1 MKTTLSGRF
10 RPACFLLLVAGLMAV
25 TVAVTVAATRQEFP
39 ENGVNGSVG
48 FEPVN
53 LGPSINTASSE
64 FQMTL
69 TADGLTMYFAD
80 NRPGTLGG
88 NDLWV
93 AHRQYLNASWGPA
106 TNLGPNINSAAN
118 EAGPFLTPDE
128 HCLYFTSRRPGGLG
142 GSDLW
147 KSCRDN
153 LGEEF
158 GANPSLNLGP
168 PLNTTYDDD
177 AGAFYVDPSTGR
189 LVIIFPTTRPP
200 NQGGLDFWTAT
211 QNADGTWSDPVPVNE
226 LNTPSREGGHPT
238 ISPDGL
244 TIYFTATRPG
254 GLGGFDI
261 WVSTRPTTNDPWS
274 APVDLPAP
282 INSPSN
288 ERGPFLMHN
297 GNLLYFSSDRAGGFG
312 SDDFYVVRRPRP

>member
-1 MKTTLSGRF
+1 MKTNSMRLFFWLGLSLTVGGFIAAAMVTIAAPRTNID
-10 RPACFLLLVAGLMAV
+10 GLNSPILFV
-25 TVAVTVAATRQEFP
+25 
-39 ENGVNGSVG
+39 
-48 FEPVN
+48 PVN
-53 LGPSINTASSE
+53 LGASINTAASE

-80 NRPGTLGG
+80 NRAGTLGG

-93 AHRQYLNASWGPA
+93 AKRQAPDALWGPA
-106 TNLGPNINSAAN
+106 VNLGPNINSAAN

-147 KSCRDN
+147 KSCRDD
-153 LGEEF
+153 LHEEF
-158 GANPSLNLGP
+158 GENPSVNLGS
-168 PLNTTYDDD
+168 PLNTAFDDD
-177 AGAFYVDPSTGR
+177 AGAFYVDPSTGQ

-200 NQGGLDFWTAT
+200 NMGDLDFWTAT
-211 QNADGTWSDPVPVNE
+211 QNADGTWNNPQPVDE
-226 LNTPSREGGHPT
+226 LNTPAREGGHPT

-244 TIYFTATRPG
+244 TIYFTSTRPG

-261 WVSTRPTTNDPWS
+261 WVSTRATTNDPWS
-274 APVDLPAP
+274 TPVDLPAP

-288 ERGPFLMHN
+288 DRGPFLAHN
-297 GNLLYFSSDRAGGFG
+297 GNQLYFSSDRVGGFG
-312 SDDFYVVRRPRP
+312 SDDFYVVWRMRP